1 MQPMSREDDDKQT
14 YAYAR
19 KLESDFTSKY
29 HELDKRVSKV
39 EDEIDGL
46 ASKLL
51 DICKQL
57 KHTEGSMSAKLD
69 ILIIDKA
76 RREGETKERN
86 RWPEYASLFV
96 SVGTLI
102 GMLYVAF
109 ELISK

>member
-1 MQPMSREDDDKQT
+1 MSREDDDKQT

-19 KLESDFTSKY
+19 KLESEFTSKY

-57 KHTEGSMSAKLD
+57 KHTEGTMNAKLD

-76 RREGETKERN
+76 QRDGQTREKS
-86 RWPEYASLFV
+86 RWPEYAAVLV
-96 SVGTLI
+96 NIGTLV
-102 GMLYVAF
+102 GMLYLVF
-109 ELISK
+109 ELINK